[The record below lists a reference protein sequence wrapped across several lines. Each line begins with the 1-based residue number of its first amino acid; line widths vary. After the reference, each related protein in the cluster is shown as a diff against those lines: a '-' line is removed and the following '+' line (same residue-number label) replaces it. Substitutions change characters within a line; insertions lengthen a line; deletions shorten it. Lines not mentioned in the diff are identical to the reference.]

1 MDDDKIEISG
11 YEEGT
16 RLRRSSRFVI
26 GTLKIQI
33 HLNLPIFCCI
43 LSIYQL
49 LAKAKYLIFNLGQK
63 LVKMPIHQPRKK
75 QKMQP
80 LPKPL
85 LCLQKSRKI
94 DMRESHY
101 MSTAIHQIQQNQKR

>member
-16 RLRRSSRFVI
+16 RLRRSSRYVI

-33 HLNLPIFCCI
+33 HMNFIPN
-43 LSIYQL
+43 IYQL
-49 LAKAKYLIFNLGQK
+49 LAKAKCLIFNLGQK
-63 LVKMPIHQPRKK
+63 LVKMPIHLHRKK
-75 QKMQP
+75 QKMQL
-80 LPKPL
+80 LPNPL
-85 LCLQKSRKI
+85 LCLQKNRKI

>member
-11 YEEGT
+11 HEEGT

-33 HLNLPIFCCI
+33 HLNLPIF
-43 LSIYQL
+43 LPNIYQL
-49 LAKAKYLIFNLGQK
+49 LAKAKCLIFNLGQK
-63 LVKMPIHQPRKK
+63 LVKMPIHQHRKK
-75 QKMQP
+75 QKMQL
-80 LPKPL
+80 LPNPL
-85 LCLQKSRKI
+85 LCLQKNRKI

>member
-33 HLNLPIFCCI
+33 HLNLPIL

-63 LVKMPIHQPRKK
+63 LVKMPIHQHRKK

-101 MSTAIHQIQQNQKR
+101 MSTANHQIQQNQKR

>member
-33 HLNLPIFCCI
+33 HLNLPIFN
-43 LSIYQL
+43 IYQL
-49 LAKAKYLIFNLGQK
+49 LAKA
-63 LVKMPIHQPRKK
+63 
-75 QKMQP
+75 
-80 LPKPL
+80 
-85 LCLQKSRKI
+85 
-94 DMRESHY
+94 
-101 MSTAIHQIQQNQKR
+101 

>member
-33 HLNLPIFCCI
+33 HFILNIH
-43 LSIYQL
+43 QL
-49 LAKAKYLIFNLGQK
+49 LAKAKCLIFNLGQK
-63 LVKMPIHQPRKK
+63 LVKMPIHQHRKK
-75 QKMQP
+75 QKMQL
-80 LPKPL
+80 LPNPL
-85 LCLQKSRKI
+85 LCLQKNRKI